1 MDAVNA
7 QLSIKQCLQASV
19 VAAMRAQDKPR
30 LAVLRL
36 IQAGIKQQEIDRRGT
51 QTEADPDLGLNDSQC
66 LDLLDKMQK
75 QRRES
80 IQQFQ
85 IAKRQDLIDQ
95 ESYEM
100 SVIQEFLPPPL
111 DAVALQQL
119 VIQSIASTGAVSM
132 RDMAK
137 VMAQLKPQVQG
148 RADMA
153 QVGQMIKDQLTS

>member
-7 QLSIKQCLQASV
+7 GLTIKQRLQASV
-19 VAAMRAQDKPR
+19 ASAMRAQDKAR
-30 LAVLRL
+30 LCVLRL

-51 QTEADPDLGLNDSQC
+51 QTENPELGLNESQC
-66 LDLLDKMQK
+66 LDLLDKMLK

-85 IAKRQDLIDQ
+85 VAKRQDLVDQ

-111 DAVALQQL
+111 DALTLQQL
-119 VIQSIASTGAVSM
+119 ITQSVAITGAVSI

-137 VMAQLKPQVQG
+137 VMAHLKPQVQG

-153 QVGQMIKDQLTS
+153 RVGQMIKDQLTS

>member
-7 QLSIKQCLQASV
+7 ELTIKQRLQAT
-19 VAAMRAQDKPR
+19 VASAMRAQDKAR
-30 LAVLRL
+30 LSVLRL
-36 IQAGIKQQEIDRRGT
+36 IQASIKQQEIDRRGT
-51 QTEADPDLGLNDSQC
+51 QTEANPDLGLNESQC
-66 LDLLDKMQK
+66 LDLLDKMLK

-85 IAKRQDLIDQ
+85 VAKRQDLVDQ

-111 DAVALQQL
+111 DELTLQKL
-119 VIQSIASTGAVSM
+119 IIQSIAGTGAVSI

-137 VMAQLKPQVQG
+137 VMAQLKPQLQG

-153 QVGQMIKDQLTS
+153 RVGQMIKDQLTS